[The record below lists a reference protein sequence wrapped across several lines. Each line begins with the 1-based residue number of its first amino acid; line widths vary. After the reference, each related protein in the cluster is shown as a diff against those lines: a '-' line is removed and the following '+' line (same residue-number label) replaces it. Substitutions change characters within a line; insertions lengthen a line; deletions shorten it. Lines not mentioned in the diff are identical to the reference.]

1 MDAGFGL
8 DMPSLEHG
16 TLGLS
21 LHLDENRGGTLLTL
35 AAQAKHRNA
44 AEAAVDPLLE
54 RGAQLN
60 QPTGSCNHTPL
71 LCTVL
76 GVAGKNVLITKSFV
90 RRITNNQVY
99 EDESE
104 QLHQCFDRTTDS
116 EVLATKLLL
125 EKGAGPLFLNRS
137 GKSPLTVVA
146 GARRND
152 IKAVKMML
160 EYVDQNVP
168 ISTIKSHILAA
179 TAPYDDSH
187 DTLWA
192 GKKPSLIIQKTLWN

>member
-1 MDAGFGL
+1 MF
-8 DMPSLEHG
+8 SL
-16 TLGLS
+16 L
-21 LHLDENRGGTLLTL
+21 R
-35 AAQAKHRNA
+35 
-44 AEAAVDPLLE
+44 
-54 RGAQLN
+54 
-60 QPTGSCNHTPL
+60 
-71 LCTVL
+71 
-76 GVAGKNVLITKSFV
+76 SFV
-90 RRITNNQVY
+90 GRITNNQVY

-125 EKGAGPLFLNRS
+125 EKGADPLFLNRS

-152 IKAVKMML
+152 IEAVKMML

-168 ISTIKSHILAA
+168 IGTIKSHILAA

-192 GKKPSLIIQKTLWN
+192 RKKPSLIIQKTLWNHHWRKVYPCPTESLSWVLRYVCSLLAGFVQAFFYFYQIKILNRPKNMNPKLTS